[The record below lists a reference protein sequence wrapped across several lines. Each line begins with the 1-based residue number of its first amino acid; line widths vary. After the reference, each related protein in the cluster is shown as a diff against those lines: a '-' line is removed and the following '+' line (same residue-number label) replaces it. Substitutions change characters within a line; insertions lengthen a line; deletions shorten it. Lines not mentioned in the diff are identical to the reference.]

1 MAAME
6 NRVPTL
12 GLLDVTLLTEN
23 VMTDLTKAVIS
34 YCEHM
39 PRHRSRAMFIQ
50 YVQATEYFR
59 HIVQS

>member
-12 GLLDVTLLTEN
+12 GLLNVTLLTES
-23 VMTDLTKAVIS
+23 VMADLTKVVIS

-39 PRHRSRAMFIQ
+39 PRHRSRATFIQ
-50 YVQATEYFR
+50 YVQAMEYFR
-59 HIVQS
+59 HVVQS

>member
-6 NRVPTL
+6 NRVPTR
-12 GLLDVTLLTEN
+12 GLLDVTLPTES
-23 VMTDLTKAVIS
+23 VMADMTKVVIS

-39 PRHRSRAMFIQ
+39 TRHRSRATVIQ